1 MATQTLNIPA
11 ATKMSILDEAKQ
23 LVAEHPHFVGLSVG
37 AVAAALSH
45 FYYDNAILT
54 SVGMFVAGLVAG
66 EIISRVVASAREIE
80 AAAKSGKAALENL
93 AAAGS
98 AAEDAKARAL
108 ALEQEL
114 ISAKALIAAMGAEA
128 LALRQEFAAEA
139 KAQAAF
145 RQWTL
150 DETAKAQAFAAEAQ
164 AQLKAAIEAKA
175 DEPAPVVE
183 VVTPPAETPAKAKP
197 SKAA

>member
-1 MATQTLNIPA
+1 MATQTLNNN
-11 ATKMSILDEAKQ
+11 ATKMSILDEAKA

-54 SVGMFVAGLVAG
+54 SVGMFIAGLVAG

-114 ISAKALIAAMGAEA
+114 ISAKALIVVMGAEA
-128 LALRQEFAAEA
+128 VALRQEFAAEA

-150 DETAKAQAFAAEAQ
+150 DETAKAKAVLVEAEA
-164 AQLKAAIEAKA
+164 KVVAAVEA
-175 DEPAPVVE
+175 VV
-183 VVTPPAETPAKAKP
+183 ETPAAKP
-197 SKAA
+197 VKAAKAA

>member
-1 MATQTLNIPA
+1 MATQTLNNA
-11 ATKMSILDEAKQ
+11 ASTKQSILDEAKA

-80 AAAKSGKAALENL
+80 AAAASGKAALDNL
-93 AAAGS
+93 AKAGA
-98 AAEDAKARAL
+98 AAEDTKARAL

-114 ISAKALIAAMGAEA
+114 ISAKALIAVMTGEA
-128 LALRQEFAAEA
+128 VELRKEFAAEA
-139 KAQAAF
+139 QEAKAF

-150 DETAKAQAFAAEAQ
+150 DETAKAKAVLVEAEA
-164 AQLKAAIEAKA
+164 KVVAAVEA
-175 DEPAPVVE
+175 VV
-183 VVTPPAETPAKAKP
+183 ETPAAKP
-197 SKAA
+197 VKAAKAA